1 MLRLYL
7 VFLVAIVSLGCPLFS
22 RAQVPFF
29 GGASAFS
36 PEISV
41 VNSGVLN
48 DVQATVSAD
57 RKYVTLT
64 MRPQNSQLLALR
76 EFTFTTP
83 QPVGF
88 VGGVNFGMGGGMGD
102 TGEFGVINPPLVL
115 GAPGRGAVL
124 FHQRGMTRIVGR

>member
-1 MLRLYL
+1 MPRSYL
-7 VFLVAIVSLGCPLFS
+7 VFVALVLGLGCPRFC

-29 GGASAFS
+29 GGAGAFS

-64 MRPQNSQLLALR
+64 MRPQSSQLLALH
-76 EFTFTTP
+76 EFAISLPT
-83 QPVGF
+83 PVGF
-88 VGGVNFGMGGGMGD
+88 VGGVSFDIVGGAGDKGDFG
-102 TGEFGVINPPLVL
+102 TINPPIAL
-115 GAPGRGAVL
+115 GPPGRGAAL
-124 FHQRGMTRIVGR
+124 FHQRGMTRIVSR

>member
-1 MLRLYL
+1 MRRLWL
-7 VFLVAIVSLGCPLFS
+7 VVVGFIMGVGCPRLV

-41 VNSGVLN
+41 VNSGVLH

-76 EFTFTTP
+76 EFSFNTP
-83 QPVGF
+83 QAVGF
-88 VGGVNFGMGGGMGD
+88 VGGVNFNIAGGIGD
-102 TGEFGVINPPLVL
+102 TGDFGAINPPVAL
-115 GAPGRGAVL
+115 GTPGRGAAL
-124 FHQRGMTRIVGR
+124 LHQRGMTRIVSR

>member
-1 MLRLYL
+1 MWRFYL
-7 VFLVAIVSLGCPLFS
+7 VLVALVASLGCPLLS
-22 RAQVPFF
+22 HAQVPFF

-48 DVQATVSAD
+48 DVQATVSPD

-64 MRPQNSQLLALR
+64 MRPQSSQLLALR
-76 EFTFTTP
+76 EFAFTVP

-88 VGGVNFGMGGGMGD
+88 VGGMNFDIGGGIVD
-102 TGEFGVINPPLVL
+102 TGEFGAINPPVAL
-115 GAPGRGAVL
+115 GPPGRGAAL
-124 FHQRGMTRIVGR
+124 FHQRGMTRIVSR